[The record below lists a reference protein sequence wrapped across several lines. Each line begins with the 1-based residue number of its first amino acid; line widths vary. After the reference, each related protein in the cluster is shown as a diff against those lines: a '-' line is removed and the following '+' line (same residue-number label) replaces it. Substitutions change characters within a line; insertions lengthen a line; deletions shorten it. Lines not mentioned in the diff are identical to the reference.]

1 MFIFSTICAV
11 ILAIYVGYESA
22 RGRSKYQRLKTAVA
36 QGDPTARSRFYVEIL
51 IFECVSAALAF
62 AALGFDP
69 ARFDPAHLQLDE
81 TAFGQWCVSAW
92 QHVDVEA
99 VRGLVVGAL
108 AGTAVVLAL
117 LWRAR
122 RKGPSAPASQS
133 PLARLLPDFGALIP
147 TTLRERLIFVLV
159 ALSAGLCEEVVFRAW
174 LLDVLHQIGLAG
186 LTLVIV
192 AAVVFGLAHIYQ
204 GVLGIVVTG
213 GLGLVFCGLYFASGT
228 LWLPIVIHAI
238 IDLRIAVMPSLT
250 APVRDASAA

>member
-22 RGRSKYQRLKTAVA
+22 RGRSKYQRLKAAVA
-36 QGDPTARSRFYVEIL
+36 QGDRTARSRFYVEIL

-147 TTLRERLIFVLV
+147 TTLRERLIFV
-159 ALSAGLCEEVVFRAW
+159 
-174 LLDVLHQIGLAG
+174 
-186 LTLVIV
+186 IV

-213 GLGLVFCGLYFASGT
+213 GLGPVFCGLYFASGT

>member
-1 MFIFSTICAV
+1 MAGSSQGT
-11 ILAIYVGYESA
+11 VGT
-22 RGRSKYQRLKTAVA
+22 RLAVA
-36 QGDPTARSRFYVEIL
+36 
-51 IFECVSAALAF
+51 
-62 AALGFDP
+62 
-69 ARFDPAHLQLDE
+69 
-81 TAFGQWCVSAW
+81 
-92 QHVDVEA
+92 
-99 VRGLVVGAL
+99 
-108 AGTAVVLAL
+108 
-117 LWRAR
+117 
-122 RKGPSAPASQS
+122 
-133 PLARLLPDFGALIP
+133 LARLLPDFGALIP

-186 LTLVIV
+186 LTLVVV
-192 AAVVFGLAHIYQ
+192 ASVVFGLAHIYQ

>member
-1 MFIFSTICAV
+1 MFIFSSICAL

-22 RGRSKYQRLKTAVA
+22 RGRSKYQRLKAAVA
-36 QGDPTARSRFYVEIL
+36 QGDRTARSRFYVEIL

-81 TAFGQWCVSAW
+81 TGFGRWCVSAW
-92 QHVDVEA
+92 QHIDVEA
-99 VRGLVVGAL
+99 VKGLVVGVL

-122 RKGPSAPASQS
+122 RKGQSASTSPS
-133 PLARLLPDFGALIP
+133 PLARFLPDFGALIP

-174 LLDVLHQIGLAG
+174 LLDMLHQLGLAG

-204 GVLGIVVTG
+204 GALGIVVTG
-213 GLGLVFCGLYFASGT
+213 ALGLVFCGLYFASGT
-228 LWLPIVIHAI
+228 LWVPILIHAI

-250 APVRDASAA
+250 APIREASAA